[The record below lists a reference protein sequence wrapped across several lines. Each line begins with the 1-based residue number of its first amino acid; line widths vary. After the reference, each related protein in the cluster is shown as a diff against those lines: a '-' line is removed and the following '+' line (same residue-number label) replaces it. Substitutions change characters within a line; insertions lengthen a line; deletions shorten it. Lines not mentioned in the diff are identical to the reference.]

1 MEPRIRESGTR
12 FWIKDIVEDIKGMLT
27 VLYMKDT
34 GRMTKLMDEEESSNW
49 MVTSMKAILKM
60 IKPKVVVLTHIPMD
74 RNM

>member
-12 FWIKDIVEDIKGMLT
+12 SWIKDMVEDIKGMLT